1 MATDWFIMLFAPVVT
16 GWDNY
21 FGIGLLQSFMVLVQ
35 KCGPYYPGPPQAF
48 TVYDHCEGCW
58 LVMIQWNRVIKGNS
72 PGDLISA
79 ISHSLVSGGAFGE
92 NSNTTSVSSEFWDLA
107 SNSAMPTLT
116 SDSLLIFKT
125 FQSSIPEK
133 TETITS
139 CADTCAAQSA
149 EWVSECECWYT
160 PSNAGWDTEFPNSK
174 KIRRFSKIQIM
185 DPSFQSWR
193 HFITCNSY

>member
-1 MATDWFIMLFAPVVT
+1 MAVFFNWAVVQQFSPWCCFWHCVNKKLTFDDIATDWFIMLFAPVVI

-35 KCGPYYPGPPQAF
+35 KCGPYYPPPPSQAF
-48 TVYDHCEGCW
+48 PVYDHWDGWW
-58 LVMIQWNRVIKGNS
+58 LVIIQWNQAIKGNS

-139 CADTCAAQSA
+139 CAHICAAQSA
-149 EWVSECECWYT
+149 EWVSERVLIH
-160 PSNAGWDTEFPNSK
+160 SL
-174 KIRRFSKIQIM
+174 
-185 DPSFQSWR
+185 
-193 HFITCNSY
+193 